1 MKCIVLST
9 PYIIDLFI
17 FYILITSIW
26 TLVGY
31 KLISDLDGEVEYDE
45 YLNNFDDYLR
55 ALNAMYVLI
64 SFDGYPDIM
73 LSALRNKYL
82 RKNLLRINNKIICR
96 TKLCLSDFLCAI
108 YHGIPNNFYS
118 YTCGNH
124 FRKLQGGLT
133 IFWKKL
139 INFIK

>member
-73 LSALRNKYL
+73 LSALSNKYL
-82 RKNLLRINNKIICR
+82 RNI
-96 TKLCLSDFLCAI
+96 FL
-108 YHGIPNNFYS
+108 
-118 YTCGNH
+118 
-124 FRKLQGGLT
+124 
-133 IFWKKL
+133 KL
-139 INFIK
+139 IIKLYAEQSYAYLIFFVPYIMAFLIIFIPIPVAIIFENFKVD